1 MKKLSIFAFSFF
13 LFTQFHVFSEDRSII
28 IDVRTESEWIEGHLT
43 SAIHLPI
50 ANFESSLPML
60 NEFKD
65 HKIYLYCA
73 AGRRAE
79 KARNI
84 LVKAGFRNVTNAG
97 GMNAASKLLDS
108 EIIQ

>member
-13 LFTQFHVFSEDRSII
+13 LLTSLHIFSEDRSII
-28 IDVRTESEWIEGHLT
+28 IDVRTESEWIEGHLD

-79 KARNI
+79 IARNI
-84 LVKAGFRNVTNAG
+84 LVKAGFTNVTNAG
-97 GMNAASKLLDS
+97 GMNDASKLLDS

>member
-1 MKKLSIFAFSFF
+1 
-13 LFTQFHVFSEDRSII
+13 
-28 IDVRTESEWIEGHLT
+28 
-43 SAIHLPI
+43 
-50 ANFESSLPML
+50 ML

-79 KARNI
+79 TARNI